1 MLAIGPDHIL
11 GHINPV
17 NIVTTDFPKIPSILS
32 IFTVVP
38 VLSLNMPVSL
48 TYLGFLVLFIYDIYP
63 DQQNLCNFSLL

>member
-1 MLAIGPDHIL
+1 MLTTGTDYIL

-38 VLSLNMPVSL
+38 VLSLQMPVSL
-48 TYLGFLVLFIYDIYP
+48 IYLGFLVLFIYDIYP
-63 DQQNLCNFSLL
+63 DENNFCNFSLL